1 MLTVQNLSFEYRANE
16 RIIVDLTQNFS
27 DESVTAVTG
36 PSGCGKSTL
45 LYLLGLLLTPDSG
58 SVWIDDVV
66 VSGLSDADRS
76 RLRAENVGFVFQDA
90 VLDPSRTVLD
100 NIVEGSV
107 YANTPRGAA
116 VERARSLMERF
127 GVDLRETHRP
137 GEVSGG
143 QAQRVALC
151 GEQQRVAIA
160 RALVNDPFLLLADE
174 PTGNL
179 DPVAAEVVMAA
190 LAEAASGGAT
200 VVVATHQPEMIEAAH
215 EVLAIA

>member
-151 GEQQRVAIA
+151 
-160 RALVNDPFLLLADE
+160 RALLNRPTVILADE

-200 VVVATHQPEMIEAAH
+200 VIVATHQPEMIEAAH

>member
-1 MLTVQNLSFEYRANE
+1 MLAVENLSFGYRADE
-16 RIIVDLTQNFS
+16 PIVVDLTRNFS
-27 DESVTAVTG
+27 EGRVTAVTG

-58 SVWIDDVV
+58 SVRIDDFA
-66 VSGLSDADRS
+66 VSGMSDADRS
-76 RLRAENVGFVFQDA
+76 RLRADTVGFVFQDA

-100 NIVEGSV
+100 NVVEGSV

-116 VERARSLMERF
+116 IERARSLMEQF

-151 GEQQRVAIA
+151 
-160 RALVNDPFLLLADE
+160 RALLNRPTVILADE

-179 DPVAAEVVMAA
+179 DPVAADVVMGA

-200 VVVATHQPEMIEAAH
+200 VIVATHQPEMIDAAD
-215 EVLAIA
+215 EVLAIG